1 MKTVIRVL
9 FLGLALV
16 FTSAN
21 AQDFQGEA
29 TYKTQ
34 RSVDIKL
41 DSTSN
46 PGMTSDMQKQMQ
58 AMLKKQF
65 QKTFTLSFNKEA
77 SVYKEE
83 ESLAPPAVGG
93 GSMQVM
99 FVSSDGGSDVLY
111 KNTKTN
117 TYTDQKDT
125 MGKVFLVKDDIE
137 KIDWKLEKE
146 TKFIGQYQCFKATY
160 VNMVPKPRSFSSFS
174 VNEETEDEENKK
186 EEEPE
191 MIERIVTAWY
201 TLQIPVNT
209 GPAMYQGLPGLIL
222 EIHDGKLNIV
232 CSKVVINPENKV
244 DINEPSKGK
253 KVNGEEY
260 DKIMEKKRKEMLE
273 RYAPKKGGRD
283 GNSFEIRI
291 GG

>member
-21 AQDFQGEA
+21 AQKFQGEA

-65 QKTFTLSFNKEA
+65 QKTFTLSFDKEA
-77 SVYKEE
+77 SIYKEE
-83 ESLAPPAVGG
+83 ESLAPPQVGGSGMQVMVVGSGG
-93 GSMQVM
+93 GS
-99 FVSSDGGSDVLY
+99 DILY
-111 KNTKTN
+111 KNTKESR
-117 TYTDQKDT
+117 YVDQKDT
-125 MGKVFLVKDDIE
+125 MGKIFLVKDSIE
-137 KIDWKLEKE
+137 SIDWKLEKE

-160 VNMVPKPRSFSSFS
+160 VKMVPKPKDFKSMSDAL
-174 VNEETEDEENKK
+174 EEGK
-186 EEEPE
+186 EPE
-191 MIERIVTAWY
+191 MMEREVTAWY
-201 TLQIPVNT
+201 TPQVPVNI

-222 EIHDGKLNIV
+222 EVHDGKLNIV
-232 CSKVVINPENKV
+232 CSKIVLNPEDEITIK
-244 DINEPSKGK
+244 EPTKGK
-253 KVNGEEY
+253 EVNKEEY
-260 DKIMEKKRKEMLE
+260 DVIRRKKQKEMLE
-273 RYAPKKGGRD
+273 RYAPKKGRRNGE
-283 GNSFEIRI
+283 SIEIRI